1 MNRGKI
7 LYLRYKQRLLGLLIQ
22 NGRLLSVGVYNED
35 DISLVGNI
43 YVGKVQR
50 IIKNI
55 QAAFVEIGEKQLAFL
70 PFDEL
75 KDPLVLNRAFDGNLR
90 GGDELIVQVS
100 RDGIKN
106 KQPSLTTNLSIA
118 GNYLAISRENSHLGV
133 SVKLPEKKRKE
144 LISFLIKNGLCSPER
159 ECVQTEQEVWG
170 HYGMVVRTNAGNLD
184 DLTPLLK
191 EWEDLTSQ
199 LFKICKEAPYRTCFT
214 CLYKKEEPF
223 IADLKNYN
231 TEEYDEIVT
240 DCPDIY
246 KVLVQ
251 EGENLPA
258 RPRVRLYEDD
268 YPLAK
273 LYSVSTLLQSAL
285 EERVWLRS
293 GAYLVIEPTEALT
306 AIDVNT
312 GKYDVGINSEDTFF
326 RINKE
331 AAEEIAR
338 QLRLRNLSGI
348 ILVDFINME
357 EPAHNRELLN
367 YLRTL
372 TAKDSIHTDIVD
384 MTPLGLVEITRKRV
398 NKPLRA
404 LLNLNKGA
412 SS

>member
-1 MNRGKI
+1 MNKGKI

-22 NGRLLSVGVYNED
+22 NGRLLSVGVYDED
-35 DISLVGNI
+35 AVSLVGNI
-43 YVGKVQR
+43 YIGKVQR

-55 QAAFVEIGEKQLAFL
+55 QAAFVEIGNNQLAFL
-70 PFDEL
+70 PLSEL
-75 KDPLVLNRAFDGNLR
+75 KDPLVLNREFDGNLR
-90 GGDELIVQVS
+90 GGDELVVQVA

-144 LISFLIKNGLCSPER
+144 LISFLIKHGLCSPER
-159 ECVQTEQEVWG
+159 ECVQPEKEVWG

-191 EWEDLTSQ
+191 EWEDLTKQ
-199 LFKICKEAPYRTCFT
+199 LFKICKEASYRTCFT
-214 CLYKKEEPF
+214 CLHKKEEPF
-223 IADLKNYN
+223 IADLKDYN

-246 KVLVQ
+246 RVLVQ
-251 EGENLPA
+251 ERENLPA
-258 RPRVRLYEDD
+258 HPCIRLYEDD

-273 LYSVSTLLQSAL
+273 LYSVSTLLQSAI

-312 GKYDVGINSEDTFF
+312 GKYDAGINSEDTFF

-331 AAEEIAR
+331 AAEEVAR

-348 ILVDFINME
+348 ILVDFINMKD
-357 EPAHNRELLN
+357 PVHNRELLN
-367 YLRTL
+367 YLKTF
-372 TAKDSIHTDIVD
+372 TARDSIRTDVVD

-398 NKPLRA
+398 NRPLRV
-404 LLNLNKGA
+404 LLADNKGVN
-412 SS
+412 S

>member
-1 MNRGKI
+1 MSKGKI
-7 LYLRYKQRLLGLLIQ
+7 LYLRYDQRLLGLLIRD
-22 NGRLLSVGVYNED
+22 GRLLSVGVYNEGNV
-35 DISLVGNI
+35 SLVGNI

-50 IIKNI
+50 VIRNI

-70 PFDEL
+70 PFSEL
-75 KDPLVLNRAFDGNLR
+75 KDPLVLNRDFDGNLH
-90 GGDELIVQVS
+90 GGDELVVQVA

-106 KQPSLTTNLSIA
+106 KQPSLTTNLSIP

-133 SVKLPEKKRKE
+133 SGKLSEKKRKE

-159 ECVQTEQEVWG
+159 ECIQTEKDAWG

-191 EWEDLTSQ
+191 EWEELTNL
-199 LFKICKEAPYRTCFT
+199 LFKICKEASYRTCFT
-214 CLYKKEEPF
+214 CLHKREEPF
-223 IADLKNYN
+223 IADLKNYY

-246 KVLVQ
+246 RVLVQ
-251 EGENLPA
+251 ESENLPV
-258 RPRVRLYEDD
+258 RPCIRLYEDE
-268 YPLAK
+268 YSLAK
-273 LYSVSTLLQSAL
+273 LYSVSSLLQSAL
-285 EERVWLRS
+285 EKRVWLKS

-312 GKYDVGINSEDTFF
+312 GKYDAGISSEDTFF

-331 AAEEIAR
+331 AAEEVAR

-357 EPAHNRELLN
+357 EPVHNRELLN
-367 YLRTL
+367 YLKTL
-372 TAKDSIHTDIVD
+372 TARDSIHTAIVD

-398 NKPLRA
+398 NKPLRE
-404 LLNLNKGA
+404 LLGHNKGA
-412 SS
+412 NS

>member
-1 MNRGKI
+1 MSKGKI

-22 NGRLLSVGVYNED
+22 NGRLLSVGVYKEGAV
-35 DISLVGNI
+35 SLVGNI

-50 IIKNI
+50 IIRNI
-55 QAAFVEIGEKQLAFL
+55 QAAFIEIGEKQLAFL
-70 PFDEL
+70 PFSEI
-75 KDPLVLNRAFDGNLR
+75 KEPLLLNRPFDGSLR
-90 GGDELIVQVS
+90 GGDELVVQVA

-133 SVKLPEKKRKE
+133 STKLSEKKRKE
-144 LISFLIKNGLCSPER
+144 LISFLKENGLCSPER
-159 ECVQTEQEVWG
+159 ECVQSENEDWG
-170 HYGMVVRTNAGNLD
+170 HYGMVVRTNAGNLTE
-184 DLTPLLK
+184 LTPLLR
-191 EWEDLTSQ
+191 EWEELTDQ
-199 LFKICKEAPYRTCFT
+199 LFRICKEASYRTCFT
-214 CLYKKEEPF
+214 CLYKKEEHF

-246 KVLVQ
+246 RILVQ
-251 EGENLPA
+251 EGEKLPA
-258 RPRVRLYEDD
+258 RPSVRLYEDE
-268 YPLAK
+268 YPLSK
-273 LYSVSTLLQSAL
+273 LYSVPTLLQTAL
-285 EERVWLRS
+285 EERVWLKS

-312 GKYDVGINSEDTFF
+312 GKYDAGRSSEDTFF

-331 AAEEIAR
+331 AAEEVAR

-357 EPAHNRELLN
+357 DPIHNRDLLN
-367 YLRTL
+367 YLRAL
-372 TAKDSIHTDIVD
+372 TSRDSIHTDIVD

-404 LLNLNKGA
+404 LLSDA
-412 SS
+412 PEV